1 MLAMRAAFFE
11 DAMTMTVR
19 ETDPPEPG
27 PEDAVVRVHYCG
39 ICGSDLSL
47 YKSGLL
53 SGPDKVLGHEVS
65 GAVEEDRS
73 GRFEPGTRVVAWPAR
88 GCGECVWCKEDHPR
102 YCLSPPE
109 WPGAY
114 AEQWVI
120 GSKYLIQVPD
130 ELADAPASLA
140 EPLGVGLRAIDLA
153 GVREGDL
160 AYVSGL
166 GGIGLLVVAGLV
178 DRGAR
183 VIGADPRAD
192 RRELGE
198 AFGCELAFDPTAE
211 DPWWRTLAVD
221 LHGPAFAF
229 ECSGAGTAVQ
239 TAFNVCGHGGTVA
252 LLGIPFEP
260 AVFIPAVMSVKDQRA
275 LAVSGPSMD
284 SMRAALDLLQR
295 RPDTARVITEEAPL
309 DQIQRAIHDLAHGLD
324 GVKTLVDPRA

>member
-1 MLAMRAAFFE
+1 MRAAFFE
-11 DAMTMTVR
+11 GAMTMSVR
-19 ETDPPEPG
+19 ETDPPEAG
-27 PEDAVVRVHYCG
+27 PDDAIVRVHYCG

-47 YKSGLL
+47 FKTGLL
-53 SGPDKVLGHEVS
+53 SGPDKVLGHEVA
-65 GAVEEDRS
+65 GVVEEDRS
-73 GRFEPGTRVVAWPAR
+73 GRLKPGTRVVAWPAR
-88 GCGECVWCKEDHPR
+88 GCGECIWCKEDHPR
-102 YCLSPPE
+102 YCLTPPE
-109 WPGAY
+109 WQGAY

-120 GSKYLIQVPD
+120 GSKYLIPID
-130 ELADAPASLA
+130 DGLDDAVASLA

-160 AYVSGL
+160 AFVSGL

-183 VIGADPRAD
+183 VIGADPRGD
-192 RRELGE
+192 RRALGKQ
-198 AFGCELAFDPTAE
+198 FGCEVSFDPTAE
-211 DPWWRTLAVD
+211 DPWWKTLAID

-275 LAVSGPSMD
+275 LSVSGPTMA
-284 SMRAALDLLQR
+284 SMRAALDLLER
-295 RPDTARVITEEAPL
+295 RPGIADVIPAEVPL
-309 DQIQRAIHDLAHGLD
+309 EDIERAMRELAEGRG
-324 GVKTLVDPRA
+324 GVKILVDPRA